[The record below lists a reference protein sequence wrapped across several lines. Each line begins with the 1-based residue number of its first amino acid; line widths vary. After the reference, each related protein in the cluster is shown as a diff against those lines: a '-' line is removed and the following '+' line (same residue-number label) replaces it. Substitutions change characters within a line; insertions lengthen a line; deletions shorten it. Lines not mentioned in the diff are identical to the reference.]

1 MSNLFSG
8 LSTVTN
14 TVSASGMFPTSLLNQ
29 KPTEGSQPSGLL
41 SQATG
46 LLSHTPD
53 LLSGG
58 ALDWAMP
65 KPPIVWDASFKQLI
79 FAILLL
85 FLSFVRGFVPPF
97 IWGFLLLGIP
107 PFISF
112 YELTLRRFLPQLPS
126 TITIAFQLYKDGLLT
141 MSTITWLLPQS
152 MIGGLGAVGGIAMGG
167 TAVLAG
173 GATALVGGATSF
185 AGEATALVGGAT
197 ALAGEATA
205 LVGGATAG
213 AGAVVGGV
221 VGLAGGATN
230 TVTQGITGVTNLVGD
245 ATNGIQAAVGN
256 TNAIAGAAI
265 QSVTNPVAAIGAT
278 QAAMTEGA
286 TKLAHALDSVNPL
299 SNLMPNAQ
307 SQQGVL
313 GNMLHPKLPG
323 FA

>member
-8 LSTVTN
+8 LSTITN
-14 TVSASGMFPTSLLNQ
+14 TVSAGGIFPTSLLNQ

-58 ALDWAMP
+58 ALDWATP
-65 KPPIVWDASFKQLI
+65 KPPIIWDASFKQLI
-79 FAILLL
+79 FAILLR
-85 FLSFVRGFVPPF
+85 FLSFVRGFVPSF

-107 PFISF
+107 PFVAF

-126 TITIAFQLYKDGLLT
+126 MITIAFKLYKDGLLT

-173 GATALVGGATSF
+173 GATAL
-185 AGEATALVGGAT
+185 AGEATALVSG
-197 ALAGEATA
+197 ATA

-221 VGLAGGATN
+221 AGLAGGATN
-230 TVTQGITGVTNLVGD
+230 TVTQGINGATHLVGD
-245 ATNGIQAAVGN
+245 ATKGLQAAVGN

-313 GNMLHPKLPG
+313 GNMLHPKLPVFG
-323 FA
+323 

>member
-14 TVSASGMFPTSLLNQ
+14 TVSASGMFPTSLFNQ

-58 ALDWAMP
+58 ALDWATP
-65 KPPIVWDASFKQLI
+65 KPPILWDASFKQLI
-79 FAILLL
+79 FAILLR
-85 FLSFVRGFVPPF
+85 FLSFVRGFIPSF
-97 IWGFLLLGIP
+97 IWGLLLLGIP
-107 PFISF
+107 PFVSF

-126 TITIAFQLYKDGLLT
+126 MVTIAFKLYKDGLLT
-141 MSTITWLLPQS
+141 MSTITWFLPQS

-167 TAVLAG
+167 TAVLASG
-173 GATALVGGATSF
+173 
-185 AGEATALVGGAT
+185 
-197 ALAGEATA
+197 ATA

-221 VGLAGGATN
+221 AGLAGGATN
-230 TVTQGITGVTNLVGD
+230 TVTQGINGVTNLVGD

-256 TNAIAGAAI
+256 TNAIAGAAM
-265 QSVTNPVAAIGAT
+265 QSVTNPVATIGAT

-299 SNLMPNAQ
+299 SNLLPNAQ

>member
-14 TVSASGMFPTSLLNQ
+14 TVSAGGMFPTSLFNQ

-58 ALDWAMP
+58 ALDWATP

-79 FAILLL
+79 FAILLR
-85 FLSFVRGFVPPF
+85 FLSFVRGFVPSF

-107 PFISF
+107 PIVAF

-126 TITIAFQLYKDGLLT
+126 MITIAFKLYKDGLLT

-167 TAVLAG
+167 TAALAG
-173 GATALVGGATSF
+173 GATALVGGAT
-185 AGEATALVGGAT
+185 
-197 ALAGEATA
+197 
-205 LVGGATAG
+205 
-213 AGAVVGGV
+213 
-221 VGLAGGATN
+221 N
-230 TVTQGITGVTNLVGD
+230 TVTQGINGATHLVGD
-245 ATNGIQAAVGN
+245 ATKGIQAAVGN

-278 QAAMTEGA
+278 QAAMTDGA

-299 SNLMPNAQ
+299 SNLMPNATVSVLRLQ
-307 SQQGVL
+307 SW
-313 GNMLHPKLPG
+313 
-323 FA
+323 